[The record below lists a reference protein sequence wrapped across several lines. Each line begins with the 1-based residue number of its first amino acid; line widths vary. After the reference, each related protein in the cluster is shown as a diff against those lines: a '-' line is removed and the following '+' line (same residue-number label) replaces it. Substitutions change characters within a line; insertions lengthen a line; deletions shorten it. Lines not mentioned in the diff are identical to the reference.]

1 MAVGPIGAGVGATN
15 DGVSRGVA
23 VTVAGR
29 LRSTE
34 VGRGVRVAM
43 GVGAAAQAL
52 RVAHSAAIALSRNL
66 SQYSVLMGTL

>member
-15 DGVSRGVA
+15 DGVSTGVA

-52 RVAHSAAIALSRNL
+52 RVAHRAASALSGNL
-66 SQYSVLMGTL
+66 SQ